1 MSYQHR
7 NKEDASVIFVRH
19 LRHYIFTLYRRLF
32 GVVFTIN
39 MAIFIRLCLASAD
52 TQRIAEIIIVNLF
65 CAILIR
71 QDYVINAIFNTCC
84 TVPQS

>member
-19 LRHYIFTLYRRLF
+19 LCHYIFTLYRRLF

-52 TQRIAEIIIVNLF
+52 AQRIAEIIIVNLF